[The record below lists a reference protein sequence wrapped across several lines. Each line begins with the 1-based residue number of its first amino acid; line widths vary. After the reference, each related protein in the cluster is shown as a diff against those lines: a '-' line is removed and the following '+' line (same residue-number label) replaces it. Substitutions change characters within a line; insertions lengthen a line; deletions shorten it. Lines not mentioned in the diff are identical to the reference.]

1 MKKLVR
7 IKFLVLA
14 ALVSGHGSASWLA
27 RMGRIEARHPER
39 LLEIDRLYPAG
50 HLDWAAAAS
59 CQPRRQPAVDQGGGG
74 TGLQGTGG
82 SMDLAVFCSGRSTGR
97 EVREAGRDREAAGA
111 GAGSLSRLLAAAW
124 GRRRDLGED
133 TRLALAAV
141 QELPF
146 R

>member
-1 MKKLVR
+1 MVVVCHRLDRAGDSKGHPD
-7 IKFLVLA
+7 A
-14 ALVSGHGSASWLA
+14 VSGTGPSMA
-27 RMGRIEARHPER
+27 ARHHKVV
-39 LLEIDRLYPAG
+39 DNKDYPAG

-97 EVREAGRDREAAGA
+97 EVWEAGRDREAAGA